1 MRIAV
6 TRRIRAA
13 IEQLG
18 KLHPVLGE
26 HLEGSVRTGFTC
38 CYSPVDHPDR
48 LR

>member
-18 KLHPVLGE
+18 KLHPALGE
-26 HLEGSVRTGFTC
+26 HLERSVRTGFSC
-38 CYSPVDHPDR
+38 CYAPVEHGDR

>member
-18 KLHPVLGE
+18 KLHPGLGD
-26 HLEGSVRTGFTC
+26 HLERSVRTGFTC
-38 CYSPVDHPDR
+38 CYSPVEHPDHSR
-48 LR
+48 